1 MDWDVFISHAWED
14 KEDIARP
21 LAEALRRKGLRVWYD
36 EFTLT
41 LGDSLRRSID
51 RGLAQSRY
59 GVVILSPN
67 FFAKEWPQKELD
79 GLAAREAP
87 GEKVILPVWH
97 NITADQVRE
106 YSPTLADRVAV
117 SSDRGLEHVVGEL
130 LRVIKPASE
139 LTRTHSTIP
148 EATSPTVLERRQPF
162 EPEMILIPAGEFL
175 MGSDLLID
183 EDANDDEQPQHSL
196 YLPDYYLSKTPVTNV
211 QYAAFVQATG
221 YNRPKHWD
229 SGKPPKGKEDHPVV
243 YVSWY
248 DAVAYCRWLSEATG
262 KSYHLPSEAEWEKG
276 ARGSDGRIYPWG
288 NQWDAKRC
296 NSEKDPRE
304 GDTTP
309 VKAYPQ
315 GVSPYGLLDMAGN
328 VWEWTRSL
336 WGKDAPEPYF
346 EYPYNPENGR
356 ENLKA
361 SNNVRRVL
369 RSGAFVDRDSG
380 VRCARR
386 HSDEPDLRSGKLG
399 FRVVVSQVERTSA
412 KLRQPVNWEKVGAIA
427 QVIALLIAV
436 IGVPIALGTWL
447 WPNATDFFARPSE
460 TPTVTPTS
468 SPTLTPTSTL
478 TPMPP
483 TSTSTNTPTKTPAS
497 VVVTAT
503 PEEPIATPAPVA
515 GATMMWEKDESEMV
529 HVPAGEFLMGF
540 SESDVEAIRAISPEA
555 EFSVEGEKPQHK
567 VFLDA
572 FYIDKYEVTNAR
584 YQKCVKAG
592 ACNEPSDTTY
602 YGKADYVQ
610 HPVVYVSWYGANAYC
625 RWAGKRLP
633 TEAEWE
639 KAARGDEER
648 TWPWGNT
655 FDENRVN
662 FCDKNCPEWW
672 KHVSVDDGYALTAP
686 VGSYP
691 EGSSLYGALDMAGNV
706 WEWVADWYDPNY
718 YSQSP
723 YRNPPGPDSGSEKIV
738 RGGSWLNGFTD
749 IRAGYRYELA
759 PTHQGK
765 DLGFRCVR

>member
-1 MDWDVFISHAWED
+1 
-14 KEDIARP
+14 
-21 LAEALRRKGLRVWYD
+21 
-36 EFTLT
+36 
-41 LGDSLRRSID
+41 
-51 RGLAQSRY
+51 
-59 GVVILSPN
+59 
-67 FFAKEWPQKELD
+67 
-79 GLAAREAP
+79 
-87 GEKVILPVWH
+87 
-97 NITADQVRE
+97 
-106 YSPTLADRVAV
+106 
-117 SSDRGLEHVVGEL
+117 
-130 LRVIKPASE
+130 
-139 LTRTHSTIP
+139 
-148 EATSPTVLERRQPF
+148 
-162 EPEMILIPAGEFL
+162 
-175 MGSDLLID
+175 
-183 EDANDDEQPQHSL
+183 
-196 YLPDYYLSKTPVTNV
+196 VTNLEY
-211 QYAAFVQATG
+211 QAFVQDTS
-221 YNRPKHWD
+221 HE
-229 SGKPPKGKEDHPVV
+229 PPRRWKGDQYPEGMGDHPVV
-243 YVSWY
+243 YVTWH
-248 DAVAYCRWLSEATG
+248 DAVAYCKWLSEKTG
-262 KSYHLPSEAEWEKG
+262 KPYRLPSEAEWERA
-276 ARGSDGRIYPWG
+276 ARGTDAREFPWG
-288 NQWDAKRC
+288 NEWDAKKC
-296 NSEKDPRE
+296 NSKE
-304 GDTTP
+304 GGPGTTT
-309 VKAYPQ
+309 VVGQY
-315 GVSPYGLLDMAGN
+315 SPDSDSPCGIADMAGN
-328 VWEWTRSL
+328 VWEWCDD
-336 WGKDAPEPYF
+336 W
-346 EYPYNPENGR
+346 
-356 ENLKA
+356 LKA
-361 SNNVRRVL
+361 YRDNSFPDEDYGETYKVVRGGSWDHGQVGARCAYRGWFKPKSREKDVGFRCVRDLLPFWQRVLLRLKGLILGKAWLTVL
-369 RSGAFVDRDSG
+369 RS
-380 VRCARR
+380 
-386 HSDEPDLRSGKLG
+386 
-399 FRVVVSQVERTSA
+399 SA
-412 KLRQPVNWEKVGAIA
+412 KHTPAKPRQPVNWEKVGAIA

-483 TSTSTNTPTKTPAS
+483 TSTSTNTPTKTPMS

-515 GATMMWEKDESEMV
+515 GVTMMWEKDESEMV
-529 HVPAGEFLMGF
+529 YVPAGEFLMGF

-567 VFLDA
+567 VFLNA

-633 TEAEWE
+633 SEAEWE

-765 DLGFRCVR
+765 DLGFRCAR